1 MACER
6 NFIKPKT
13 KGTEPRP
20 REQILCQNFSVLEYM
35 RTVAL
40 KLPSPSPPP
49 PATHTHTRTRTHTP
63 YYRLGATYCF
73 HGHRR
78 CLESF
83 LASRETSF
91 YQKSFGASRMLVWRI
106 KYMVSALDQDFSSLI
121 KLK

>member
-49 PATHTHTRTRTHTP
+49 DTHTRTRAHTLP
-63 YYRLGATYCF
+63 TID
-73 HGHRR
+73 
-78 CLESF
+78 LEPPI
-83 LASRETSF
+83 ASMDI
-91 YQKSFGASRMLVWRI
+91 AAV
-106 KYMVSALDQDFSSLI
+106 
-121 KLK
+121 

>member
-20 REQILCQNFSVLEYM
+20 REQILCQNFSVLECM

-49 PATHTHTRTRTHTP
+49 PDTHTRARAHTLP
-63 YYRLGATYCF
+63 TTD
-73 HGHRR
+73 
-78 CLESF
+78 LEPH
-83 LASRETSF
+83 LASMDI
-91 YQKSFGASRMLVWRI
+91 AAV
-106 KYMVSALDQDFSSLI
+106 
-121 KLK
+121 